1 MRCSWTILLSVVAA
15 LSAVAAGMEIPQR
28 WVLQELSHPDA
39 YSFSISDINDAG
51 AVTGSTYSTDPD
63 ILYQPYI
70 WQDGEVHLV
79 PTTAYWTKGYHI
91 NEAGLC
97 LGVDIDVDHALHY
110 SVDGITDLGYIAD
123 LFGSGLYM
131 HGMNESGQFIGY
143 RPLGAGV
150 FQAITWDKN
159 LGVVHITP
167 DQTHSYGFDINDAG
181 VAVGYWSV
189 SGSNTAFMYQD
200 GKRTDFGLSW
210 AGSTRAYAIDNAGRI
225 LVRQYLA
232 GSTSY
237 FMVDSTDFSS
247 VQVAYFSND
256 ETNSYAIANE
266 TGQVAFSWDTHDGSS
281 FMGHLGWWS
290 VEDGFVELQV
300 PDDSIGIML
309 RTINDSGWILGSSHD
324 SDYNLQTF
332 VTSAGNELR
341 IVDDRVIG
349 QESIFMV
356 TASDM
361 NASGQIGTMLNF
373 WGGDD
378 MTVVLSPARAG
389 DSNGDGLVN
398 ITDLL
403 LIIGLWGDW
412 PVGGICGPDLDMNGL
427 INVND
432 LLLCISDW
440 G

>member
-1 MRCSWTILLSVVAA
+1 MGVLTASSAA
-15 LSAVAAGMEIPQR
+15 TGVEIPQR

-159 LGVVHITP
+159 LGVVHSTP
-167 DQTHSYGFDINDAG
+167 DQSHSYGFDINDAG
-181 VAVGYWSV
+181 VAVGYYGTV
-189 SGSNTAFMYQD
+189 SANTAFMYQD
-200 GKRTDFGLSW
+200 GKRTDFGSSW
-210 AGSTRAYAIDNAGRI
+210 AGSTRAYAIDNEGRI

-232 GSTSY
+232 GITSF
-237 FMVDSTDFSS
+237 FMVDSSDFSS
-247 VQVAYFSND
+247 VQVAYFSNSEGD
-256 ETNSYAIANE
+256 IQAVANE
-266 TGQVAFSWDTHDGSS
+266 SGGVAFSWNTHDNTG
-281 FMGHLGWWS
+281 FTGYLGWWS
-290 VEDGFVELQV
+290 EDDGFVELSV
-300 PDDSIGIML
+300 PYDCIGIIL
-309 RTINDSGWILGSSHD
+309 RTVNESGWIMGLSHD
-324 SDYNLQTF
+324 SDYNMETF
-332 VTSAGNELR
+332 VTSAANELH
-341 IVDDRVIG
+341 IVDDRIIG
-349 QESIFMV
+349 HESIFMV

-361 NASGQIGTMLNF
+361 NASGQVGTMLNF

-412 PVGGICGPDLDMNGL
+412 PVGGICGPDLDMNGV